1 MAGLGYLFPNFSLA
15 GTGATTA
22 VPVQGTGTRGAGA
35 SELSL
40 GGMSLGG
47 GAAGAVGAVPV
58 AGAKEA
64 NSLLRT
70 ARTKRS
76 KVAPNATVAAVPPP
90 SFLIHYRNPMPPRLP
105 QTMYHSYVEPKP
117 IHNEVPSLAMN
128 LPRNQRL
135 VKPNAMPSLISAR
148 PIVPP
153 QGSAAVAPAVEVAE
167 VKDVPQPRHGIWRS
181 IATHRSNNSNVRNNG
196 SRRRLRRNRKSVSRR
211 NKNRK

>member
-1 MAGLGYLFPNFSLA
+1 MAGLSYLFPNFSSA
-15 GTGATTA
+15 GTRAAVA
-22 VPVQGTGTRGAGA
+22 VPVQGTGAGAGA
-35 SELSL
+35 GAGSSELSL

-47 GAAGAVGAVPV
+47 GAAGAVPV
-58 AGAKEA
+58 AGETEA
-64 NSLLRT
+64 SSLLRT

-181 IATHRSNNSNVRNNG
+181 IATHRNNNSNVGNNR
-196 SRRRLRRNRKSVSRR
+196 SRRHRSKKSVSR
-211 NKNRK
+211 KNRNRK